1 MANTVLWSG
10 FDGRGL
16 YAKRAERAEC
26 DRNGKPIDTTYLDK
40 DSILVT
46 ARKQYGTETYVPDR
60 SFEKLAESIDNGI
73 TPVLRVISGSDVSY
87 CVLVEYN
94 GSVMVFRAPM
104 DCVEE
109 PDGDNV
115 IVKTEFR
122 YSVAEFKNTSKEVP
136 MSGVDIGLIDI
147 GE

>member
-26 DRNGKPIDTTYLDK
+26 DRNGKQIDTTYLDK
-40 DSILVT
+40 GTVLFT
-46 ARKQYGTETYVPDR
+46 ARKQPDSDTYVPDR
-60 SFEKLAESIDNGI
+60 AFAKIAEAIDNGI
-73 TPVLRVISGSDVSY
+73 APVLRVISGSDVNY
-87 CVLVEYN
+87 CVLAEYN
-94 GSVMVFRAPM
+94 GTVMIFRAPV

-109 PDGDNV
+109 PDGDNI

-122 YSVAEFKNTSKEVP
+122 YSAAEFKNTSKEVP
-136 MSGVDIGLIDI
+136 MSGVDIDLIDI
-147 GE
+147 GG